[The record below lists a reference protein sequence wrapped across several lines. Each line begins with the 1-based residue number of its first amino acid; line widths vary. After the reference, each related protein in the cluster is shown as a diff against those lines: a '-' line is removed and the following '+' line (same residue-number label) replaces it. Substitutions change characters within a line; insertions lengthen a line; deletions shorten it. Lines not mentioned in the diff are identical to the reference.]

1 MTHHINDYISELNFI
16 IFKLELSKKIQ
27 KDHDDNPR
35 PRKKRKLL

>member
-1 MTHHINDYISELNFI
+1 MTQCINDYISELNFI

-27 KDHDDNPR
+27 KDYDDNPR